1 MSHAYSRVHLIVD
14 ADYGER
20 LRGLPQDED
29 SWVADTST
37 NQPVIKSIWGAR
49 PAGEPLA
56 GITSFKVAPDK
67 TPEDWLLDILDAVE
81 LHHGEHSQSP
91 PYSVLRVVG
100 TPLSPRLREELGE
113 YGFVR
118 FEDSADG
125 FVAHKLAA

>member
-1 MSHAYSRVHLIVD
+1 MSHTCSRVHLIVD
-14 ADYGER
+14 ADYGEQ
-20 LRGLPQDED
+20 LRSLPQDED

-37 NQPVIKSIWGAR
+37 NQPVIKSIWAAR
-49 PAGEPLA
+49 PADAPLV

-100 TPLSPRLREELGE
+100 APLSPRLRRELGE
-113 YGFVR
+113 CGFVR
-118 FEDSADG
+118 FEDSSDG
-125 FVAHKLAA
+125 FLAHKLAA

>member
-1 MSHAYSRVHLIVD
+1 MSHACSRVHLIVD

-20 LRGLPQDED
+20 LRGLPLEED

-37 NQPVIKSIWGAR
+37 NQPVIKSIWAAR
-49 PAGEPLA
+49 AVGERMA
-56 GITSFKVAPDK
+56 DITSFRVAPDK
-67 TPEDWLLDILDAVE
+67 RPEDWLLDILDAVE
-81 LHHGEHSQSP
+81 SHHGEHSQSP

-100 TPLSPRLREELGE
+100 TPLSQRLRRELGE
-113 YGFVR
+113 CGFVR